1 LAFERL
7 CGREL
12 VECNELDT
20 ALKELA
26 EYGELGMDPETTSAR
41 TRRWWEEQPVRVGIW
56 VGVRTAVWKGAGRV

>member
-1 LAFERL
+1 LAFERP

-26 EYGELGMDPETTSAR
+26 ECSEPGMNPETTSVRTSAR
-41 TRRWWEEQPVRVGIW
+41 T
-56 VGVRTAVWKGAGRV
+56 